1 MVLVKKNRQDLD
13 IHVIKKKAAKK
24 EIQKKQIN
32 IQKCLK
38 ISLTDKEKL
47 ICQARMKNNLIKITV

>member
-1 MVLVKKNRQDLD
+1 MVLVKK
-13 IHVIKKKAAKK
+13 IGKFGYSVIKKKAAKK
-24 EIQKKQIN
+24 RYRKKQIN

-38 ISLTDKEKL
+38 ISLKDKEKL

>member
-1 MVLVKKNRQDLD
+1 MAEHENRRGKLSEAG
-13 IHVIKKKAAKK
+13 VEKSSKK

>member
-1 MVLVKKNRQDLD
+1 M
-13 IHVIKKKAAKK
+13 
-24 EIQKKQIN
+24 QKKQIN

>member
-1 MVLVKKNRQDLD
+1 MVLVKK
-13 IHVIKKKAAKK
+13 IGKFGYSVIKKKAAKK
-24 EIQKKQIN
+24 RYRKTIN